1 MWVRNNKD
9 LPVFFTKSK
18 TSKGISAKRTPVI
31 MLKLI
36 AIVDTH
42 TKKKYSTEVFVLV
55 YITVQI
61 NTDPKQFKPADRI
74 QKQERKKHV
83 WL

>member
-1 MWVRNNKD
+1 MWVRKNKD

-18 TSKGISAKRTPVI
+18 TSKGISASRTPVI
-31 MLKLI
+31 TLKLI
-36 AIVDTH
+36 AIVDTQ

-61 NTDPKQFKPADRI
+61 NTDPKQFKPAGRI
-74 QKQERKKHV
+74 QKQERKKRV